1 MTAPT
6 TDQEAPVTP
15 SPLAGLRAVRQA
27 RTTNRR
33 NPPKKAAPRKAATTS
48 RADGAAK
55 RGRYADRIVASIKS
69 GCAVL
74 GVRAPVQAAIIESRA
89 EPIAQALER
98 VANEDKRVDALLQ
111 KISALFGKGTAWS
124 TLAGEGV
131 VLGAALALS
140 AGVVPPG
147 LPGVAVAFL
156 GGELLDAG
164 LWAAARRE
172 AAKDLER
179 FGIVPGVDGYDK
191 AFEDAT
197 REFYRSLAERI
208 PKPGTQPADGDQDDD
223 GDQDQTG
230 PVSVITQPTVPDWAA

>member
-1 MTAPT
+1 MTTP
-6 TDQEAPVTP
+6 DQEATVVTP
-15 SPLAGLRAVRQA
+15 SPLAGLRAVRQSRA
-27 RTTNRR
+27 TNRR
-33 NPPKKAAPRKAATTS
+33 AAPKKAAPRKATTS

-55 RGRYADRIVASIKS
+55 KGRYVDRIVGSVKA

-89 EPIAQALER
+89 EPIALALER

-111 KISALFGKGTAWS
+111 KISSIFGKGTAWS
-124 TLAGEGV
+124 ELAGEGV
-131 VLGAALALS
+131 VLGAALTLS
-140 AGVVPPG
+140 MGVVPPG
-147 LPGVAVAFL
+147 LPGIAIAFL

-179 FGIVPGVDGYDK
+179 FGIVPGVDGYDR

-197 REFYRSLAERI
+197 REFYRSFAERI
-208 PKPGTQPADGDQDDD
+208 PKPGTQPADGD
-223 GDQDQTG
+223 GDQDGDADET
-230 PVSVITQPTVPDWAA
+230 PTLGIPVPDDERPAWAA